1 MLEMFHIGIIDI
13 AILVI
18 VTLFAIGGF
27 RQGFFKEV
35 LGILALGGAVVLTY
49 FLADLAK
56 EVLIEQGGLDV
67 IIYTPLRDI
76 FSGNAIY
83 DQVID
88 GSLPNALELLTDGLT
103 QIGLPEIFASPL
115 ASILINFEGSL
126 GDALATSSTNLV
138 LTVISYLATFLIS
151 WILLLIVGKQFVK
164 LTKQNPIFKFLDSI
178 LGIVLGVGRAALM
191 IGIAFAIAIALS
203 LVIPD
208 INAFFSEDLSL
219 DTDKFSIGKFIYES
233 IVGLIGQLL

>member
-1 MLEMFHIGIIDI
+1 MLELFHVGIIDI
-13 AILVI
+13 AILII

-49 FLADLAK
+49 FLAEVAK
-56 EVLIEQGGLDV
+56 DALVEQGGLDV
-67 IIYTPLRDI
+67 LIYTPLRSV

-88 GSLPNALELLTDGLT
+88 GSQPNALELLTTGLT
-103 QIGLPEIFASPL
+103 QIGLPAIFASPL
-115 ASILINFEGSL
+115 ASILISFEGSL
-126 GDALATSSTNLV
+126 GDALATASTNLV

-151 WILLLIVGKQFVK
+151 WILLLVLGKQFVK
-164 LTKQNPIFKFLDSI
+164 LTKQNPIFKFLDSM

-191 IGIAFAIAIALS
+191 IGIAFSIAIALS

-208 INAFFSEDLSL
+208 INAFFSQDLSL
-219 DTDKFSIGKFIYES
+219 DTEKFSIGKLIYES